1 MDGMC
6 INGIKVDNHLPR
18 QPGNAEAGSRIDKA
32 SNICFYTTKIMEGQI
47 FQPYSIKKNAPI
59 KLKCTARAIVFSVM
73 IARSMHIICCH
84 VLANV
89 CLYVMENAKT
99 LGRFYGVL

>member
-32 SNICFYTTKIMEGQI
+32 SNMCFYTTKIMEGQL

-59 KLKCTARAIVFSVM
+59 KLMHSAR
-73 IARSMHIICCH
+73 
-84 VLANV
+84 
-89 CLYVMENAKT
+89 K
-99 LGRFYGVL
+99 